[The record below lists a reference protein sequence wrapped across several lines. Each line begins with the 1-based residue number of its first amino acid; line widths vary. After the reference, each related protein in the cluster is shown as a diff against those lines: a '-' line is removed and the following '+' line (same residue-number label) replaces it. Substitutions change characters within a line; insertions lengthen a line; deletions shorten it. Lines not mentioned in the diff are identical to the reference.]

1 MQLVLVA
8 DAFPPLR
15 SSAAVQLRDLTI
27 ELIKQG
33 VDLLV
38 IIPDSNL
45 EQNWKVEDFGGAKIL
60 RLYSLPVK
68 NINYFYRT
76 LNEFLMPFFMRRNL
90 LKSPFRNHKFDG
102 VIWYSPSIFHAPFVK
117 YLKKKSQC
125 KSYLIIRD
133 IFPDWAL
140 DMGLIKQGIIY
151 WCFKLVANY
160 QYSIADIIGVQ
171 TPGNK
176 IYFEKWQKKNGK
188 TLSILDNWLIDPDYK
203 VCSIEINKT
212 SLAGRKI
219 FVYAGNMGVAQGMD
233 EIIDLAESMISLS
246 EIGFIFVGRGSEV
259 ARLKQKAKDKKMV
272 NVLFFDEIDPDEI
285 PSLYSQCRVGVVALD
300 ARHKT
305 HNIPGKFITYMQCGL
320 PVLANINLGNDLK
333 ELIETHNVG
342 RVKDIKSKSS
352 LKDTAL
358 LLLND
363 ITEHDDIS
371 KRCRALFKNRFHASS
386 AVKNILSHFN

>member
-1 MQLVLVA
+1 MQLLLVA

-45 EQNWKVEDFGGAKIL
+45 EQNWKIEDFSGAKIL
-60 RLYSLPVK
+60 RLYSLPAK
-68 NINYFYRT
+68 NVNYFYRT

-90 LKSPFRNHKFDG
+90 LKSPFQNHKFDG

-140 DMGLIKQGIIY
+140 DMGLIKQGVIY

-171 TPGNK
+171 TSGNK
-176 IYFEKWQKKNGK
+176 KYFEKWQKKNGK
-188 TLSILDNWLIDPDYK
+188 TLSILENWLIDPDYK
-203 VCSIEINKT
+203 ACSIEINKT

-320 PVLANINLGNDLK
+320 PVLANINSGNDLK

-363 ITEHDDIS
+363 IAEHDDIS
-371 KRCRALFKNRFHASS
+371 KQCRTLFKNRFHASS